1 MRNIMKPAATAS
13 SRTRRSVRGVAAVV
27 ASLALAAGLGSYPVD
42 AQEPVASTTTAES
55 AVASENAEASETAP
69 ASETTTAAEPAVSE
83 TGVAEAVAPAAQT
96 AGPMSATQPAV
107 ADKAAVQTTRFG
119 AVDTITIDDPTGE
132 AWQFGGKASP
142 EDIFGIKRIGDGEIE
157 EILSFIADG
166 KNLDPESYGFTNN
179 AEGGYIAF
187 DLNALD
193 EVPPKH
199 IEVKVRTTDAGDYA
213 IAESA
218 DVPTVREL
226 SASGY
231 GQNRGAAV
239 AGAPT
244 SVGQARATN
253 DTKWSEEIKLSSEIV
268 AAGKQKFENIGTEPY
283 FEVRPTG
290 EHPDQVGRDIR
301 ITRVVVRNIEDNT
314 RRANNR
320 AMIVKND
327 AADEQ
332 FYFKDAPEVRNEKN
346 RIKGFEAAFFD
357 PETGESPVAQQLI
370 IYSGQDSIKIGVDGV
385 PAWSDNL
392 DTLRQRYAV
401 EVYGSFRIPTEPT
414 PPETSPTEEEE
425 APTVDDEN
433 KSFIME
439 GQGGIRLSPA
449 KTTGENPYESTT
461 TVDGKSTFSKA
472 VVRVSAPNSILAI
485 EGYTFDLD
493 KTEPGTSFE
502 RRVIS
507 ASRDYVEYEVYPVQ
521 NGARVDSVD
530 VPNGA
535 KFTMTSKFSDKP
547 KSVDVVATI
556 HGTSEP
562 KPAPE
567 IPESRP
573 DGADWLNEQVPN
585 PEMPKKCG
593 LKIAIVADHSR
604 SLEYADKNG
613 FEQSRLAAL
622 TMVQALKDAPGTEVG
637 IYTFNTF
644 APADKRQ
651 QGSTN
656 GPVPVLKDGEINPA
670 ITSALDDWNVRRN
683 RNSTNWE
690 AGLSQ
695 VEKDNYDVVYFITDG
710 MPTHDN
716 DGWQNYGGNPNNEL
730 LPGGGAFVQA
740 TSLNRAILAAN
751 RLKASGTRVVP
762 ILVDLVLGGGNTVER
777 DYILKDVI
785 SYQAIQNTGVDI
797 KTDMPLF
804 QTKQQ
809 LAPYPNPERAMY
821 PNNLVDVVNVEEA
834 IAVKRNG
841 TSNSDH
847 LLDFI
852 TPNKKNL
859 TSDKKEWT
867 YGLRT
872 VKQMGEDI
880 SGPGDTINVKKYSLL
895 AAQLEQ
901 IANEIKQLCKGR
913 IIVQK
918 QIVDGNGNVLTDGAK
933 DWEFSVM
940 ANRSIIDA
948 GNNDLVYADS
958 KKTAKEEGAD
968 KPQASWNLVTD
979 KPATA
984 TITEYQQDGYK
995 LYPQRNEKNA
1005 RCTQTLNGQESELE
1019 VQNTGDTGF
1028 RVPVNTSGDD
1038 VATVFCVVANTK
1050 TDQPK
1055 FGLQVKKVDLD
1066 NRSTTL
1072 SDAKFEVREVA
1083 AAEGKTPQTW
1093 NLEPGTEAG
1102 TYTLDAVLEPGKE
1115 YDLVEVKAPTQDGVV
1130 YSLLT
1135 APVRFR
1141 GTVQDQG
1148 VAVEYESDGKW
1159 VSDISTQGVWSLV
1172 SDKKMA
1178 YLEVANVRQGDL
1190 PKTGGAGL
1198 QLPILLGGALIAAG
1212 ALVGRRKVA
1221 A

>member
-1 MRNIMKPAATAS
+1 MKPAATAS
-13 SRTRRSVRGVAAVV
+13 SRARRSVRGVAAVV

-42 AQEPVASTTTAES
+42 AQEPVASATTAES
-55 AVASENAEASETAP
+55 AVASENVEASETAT

-157 EILSFIADG
+157 EILSLIADG

-199 IEVKVRTTDAGDYA
+199 IEVKVRTTDAGEYA

-231 GQNRGAAV
+231 GQNREAAV

-244 SVGQARATN
+244 SVGQARAAN

-268 AAGKQKFENIGTEPY
+268 ATDRQKFENIGTEPY

-314 RRANNR
+314 RKPNNR

-332 FYFKDAPEVRNEKN
+332 FYFKDATELKNEKN
-346 RIKGFEAAFFD
+346 RVKGFEAAFFD

-414 PPETSPTEEEE
+414 PPETSPTEEE

-433 KSFIME
+433 KRFIME
-439 GQGGIRLSPA
+439 GQGGIRLTPA
-449 KTTGENPYESTT
+449 RTTGENPYESTT

-507 ASRDYVEYEVYPVQ
+507 VSSDYVEYEVYPVQ
-521 NGARVDSVD
+521 NGARVDSVE

-547 KSVDVVATI
+547 ESVDVVATI
-556 HGTSEP
+556 HGTSLVEP
-562 KPAPE
+562 KKPVEVSP
-567 IPESRP
+567 P
-573 DGADWLNEQVPN
+573 DGADWVKKQYPN

-593 LKIAIVADHSR
+593 LKVAIVADQSR
-604 SLEYADKNG
+604 SLKYGDENG
-613 FEQSRLAAL
+613 FKSTRDATTAMVEAL
-622 TMVQALKDAPGTEVG
+622 RSAPGTEVG
-637 IYTFNTF
+637 LYTFGRT
-644 APADKRQ
+644 ATS
-651 QGSTN
+651 STG
-656 GPVPVLKDGEINPA
+656 GPVPLEVNGEVNTTITNA
-670 ITSALDDWNVRRN
+670 IAGWTEPKNGDA
-683 RNSTNWE
+683 TNWE
-690 AGLSQ
+690 AALNKVKEDGDRYG
-695 VEKDNYDVVYFITDG
+695 KYDLVYFITDG
-710 MPTHDN
+710 MPTFDEH
-716 DGWQNYGGNPNNEL
+716 GWQNKGGTPAGE
-730 LPGGGAFVQA
+730 PYDYAGAFVQER
-740 TSLNRAILAAN
+740 SLNRAILAAN
-751 RLKASGTRVVP
+751 KLKQAGTRIVP
-762 ILVDLVLGGGNTVER
+762 IQVDLTLRAGNVVTR
-777 DYILKDVI
+777 DYVLKNIYSFTSGAPV
-785 SYQAIQNTGVDI
+785 SGETLVSIQNQAVHPSTGEVY
-797 KTDMPLF
+797 
-804 QTKQQ
+804 
-809 LAPYPNPERAMY
+809 YPNFEKAVY
-821 PNNLVDVVNVEEA
+821 KGTDIVVNVEQA
-834 IAVKRNG
+834 INSTHK
-841 TSNSDH
+841 SNSNYH
-847 LLDFI
+847 LFDI
-852 TPNKKNL
+852 VEKRSVSKNH
-859 TSDKKEWT
+859 TADKKEWT
-867 YGLRT
+867 YGTRE

-880 SGPGDTINVKKYSLL
+880 SGPGDTVRIENYSEL
-895 AAQLEQ
+895 AAQLET
-901 IANEIKQLCKGR
+901 IAQEVARLCHGK

-918 QIVDGNGNVLTDGAK
+918 QIVAANGDVLTDGAEG
-933 DWEFSVM
+933 WEFSVM
-940 ANRSIIDA
+940 ANSPIIDA
-948 GNNDLVYADS
+948 GNGALVYADS
-958 KKTAKEEGAD
+958 KATVREEGAD
-968 KPQASWNLVTD
+968 KPQASWKLVTD
-979 KPATA
+979 KPAAA
-984 TITEYQQDGYK
+984 TITEHQQKGYK
-995 LYPQRNEKNA
+995 LYQRDKKNA
-1005 RCTQTLNGQESELE
+1005 VCTQYLNGEKSSLE

-1028 RVPVNTSGDD
+1028 RIPVNTSGSH
-1038 VATVFCVVANTK
+1038 VATVLCVVANTK
-1050 TDQPK
+1050 ADQPK

-1066 NRSTTL
+1066 DRNTTL
-1072 SDAKFEVREVA
+1072 SEAQFEVREVA
-1083 AAEGKTPQTW
+1083 AAEGKTPQKW

-1102 TYTLDAVLEPGKE
+1102 TYTLGTVLEPGKE
-1115 YDLVEVKAPTQDGVV
+1115 YDLVEVKAPTRDGVV

-1135 APVRFR
+1135 APIRFR

-1148 VAVEYESDGKW
+1148 VAVEYESDGEW
-1159 VSDISTQGVWSLV
+1159 VSDISTQGVWSVV
-1172 SDKKMA
+1172 SDKQLA